1 MSLPTA
7 WDGHAKLLLIRPI
20 GKECIANFREAASN
34 HTMLIRLGYEIAF
47 DIPQPVAMVA
57 LLSVHPSREAD
68 LRAPDVVNIEPHVS
82 SVRYKDGF
90 GNTCTR
96 FLAPSGT
103 LRLWNST
110 LIETSDAPDVTSPY
124 AFQHPVDQLPNEDL
138 IYLLN
143 SRYCEVD
150 RLTKVATDLFGYTY
164 PGWGRVQ
171 AIVDWVHSKVE
182 FGYHHARSTRTAL
195 DVYTDRVG
203 VCRDFQ
209 HLAIAFCR
217 CMNIPAR
224 YATGYLGDIGV
235 PPSATPMDF
244 SAWFEAYLGGQWWTF
259 DARNN
264 QPRIGRVL
272 MGVGRDAA
280 DVALTTS
287 FGMAELTGFS
297 VVTEEAKTTAAKQ

>member
-1 MSLPTA
+1 M
-7 WDGHAKLLLIRPI
+7 RPI
-20 GKECIANFREAASN
+20 GKECIAHFQEGASN
-34 HTMLIRLGYEIAF
+34 RTMLIRLGYDMLF
-47 DIPQPVAMVA
+47 SIPQPVAMVA

-68 LRAPDVVNIEPHVS
+68 LRAPDVVNIEPHVR

-96 FLAPSGT
+96 LLARPPT

-110 LIETSDAPDVTSPY
+110 LIETSGEVDATNPN
-124 AFQHPVDQLPNEDL
+124 AHQHPVEHLPNQDL

-150 RLTKVATDLFGYTY
+150 RLSKVATDLFGNTE

-171 AIVDWVHSKVE
+171 AIVDWVHGKVE
-182 FGYHHARSTRTAL
+182 FGYQHARSTRTAL
-195 DVYTDRVG
+195 DVYTERVG

-235 PPSATPMDF
+235 PPSASPMDF

-287 FGMAELTGFS
+287 FGMAELTSFT
-297 VVTEEAKTTAAKQ
+297 VVTEEVKTTAAAQ